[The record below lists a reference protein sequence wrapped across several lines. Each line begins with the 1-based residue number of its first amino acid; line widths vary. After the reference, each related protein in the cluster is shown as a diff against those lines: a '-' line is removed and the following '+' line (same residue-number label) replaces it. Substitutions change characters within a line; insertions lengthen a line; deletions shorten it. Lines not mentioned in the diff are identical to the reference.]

1 MKSTLKL
8 RSFIAAIGS
17 AALLATGLVVA
28 SPAHAGICTKDETS
42 GIETC
47 ASTLAVSGAAYKFMI
62 PTKNYNGTMFFW
74 SHGFRPSYDYPG
86 YKAPTGVEQMTVSN
100 TGPTPKLDYSAEL
113 LAKGYGLASYDR
125 VTGGLHGW
133 NTEESVPLLKELVD
147 LSKLIAPATKRNVI
161 WGSSGAGPVVNMFAE
176 KYPELTD
183 AVGLV
188 APVATNISRQLQS
201 GCDIFYLLSIFADPT
216 IKGCSALGAK
226 GPAGHVAAL
235 TELGKVVTLLTA
247 WKANLGQPGL
257 TQPAAVVAAN
267 PLFAAIPQRSALL
280 LIGLLAGIPQKSTHM
295 DGITTS
301 AAVAEQSINAT
312 VAILENIGEA
322 AATGILAGQAVA
334 EKVGGPFYDN
344 TKTNYSLLLDEG
356 DAGRYNLGLSGD
368 DGING
373 MLGVLAQM
381 PRVSAPAAN
390 VAKAAAL
397 DPVKYTSTK
406 PTVLLHNENDR
417 LVWPGQTAAYVAE
430 RNAKFA
436 PTLAAYESALSA
448 YESAV
453 VARDKKIASATSAV
467 AKAKTAAAKKKAK
480 AALASAKANAAPVE
494 PTKPSANVIALYAMS
509 PVEYTK
515 YSATGLPDLADV
527 GASSGVGHEQ
537 FTSAQVIAFAEMLD
551 AAAVSGKLEIT
562 PESFEIFGAAFGIN
576 GDLDYL
582 PIPLKY

>member
-1 MKSTLKL
+1 MKSRLKL
-8 RSFIAAIGS
+8 RSAIAAFGS
-17 AALLATGLVVA
+17 GALLATGLVVA
-28 SPAHAGICTKDETS
+28 TPAHAGICSVDATT
-42 GIETC
+42 GVETC
-47 ASTLAVSGAAYKFMI
+47 VSTLKDGAQYKFMV

-74 SHGFRPSYDYPG
+74 NHGFRPSFDYPT
-86 YKAPTGVEQMTVSN
+86 YIAPKGVEGMTVGN
-100 TGPTPKLDYSAEL
+100 AGAATLKLDYSTEL

-147 LSKLIAPATKRNVI
+147 LSKTIAPATKRNVI

-188 APVATNISRQLQS
+188 SPVATNISRQLQS

-216 IKGCSALGAK
+216 IKGCAALGAA
-226 GPAGHVAAL
+226 GPAGHIAAL
-235 TELGKVVTLLTA
+235 TELGKVVALLTA
-247 WKANLGQPGL
+247 WSKNLGSPGL

-267 PLFAAIPQRSALL
+267 PAFGAIPQRSALL
-280 LIGLLAGIPQKSTHM
+280 LIGLLAGIPQKSKHM
-295 DGITTS
+295 DGVTTGG
-301 AAVAEQSINAT
+301 AIVEQSINAT

-322 AATGILAGQAVA
+322 AATGILADQAVA
-334 EKVGGPFYDN
+334 EKIGGPFYDN
-344 TKTNYSLLLDEG
+344 TKTNFAALLDEG

-430 RNAKFA
+430 RTAKFA
-436 PTLAAYESALSA
+436 PTQAAYDSA
-448 YESAV
+448 YTAYEKAV
-453 VARDKKIASATSAV
+453 AAYDKKIAKAKTAV
-467 AKAKTAAAKKKAK
+467 TKAKTAAAKKKAR
-480 AALASAKANAAPVE
+480 AALASAKAKAAPVE
-494 PTKPSANVIALYAMS
+494 PVEPSSNVLALYAMA

-515 YSATGLPDLADV
+515 YTAAGLPDLADI

-537 FTSAQVIAFAEMLD
+537 FTTAQVIAFAEMLD
-551 AAAVSGKLEIT
+551 AAAASGKLNIT
-562 PESFEIFGAAFGIN
+562 PESFEIFGAGLGIN